1 MWKCLR
7 EDAGHNHSV
16 VSSFH
21 LHRISSASD
30 INLLLV
36 GDPST
41 AKSQMLRYENHIV
54 SNYYVV
60 STARKVM

>member
-7 EDAGHNHSV
+7 EDAGRNHSV
-16 VSSFH
+16 ISSFH
-21 LHRISSASD
+21 LPHTPPASD